1 MTTDRIVV
9 LALAL
14 ALIVAIWRWFF
25 RTPARADGVLATLA
39 GGIQALSV
47 RVEDSYDPRTIRVR
61 AGVPVR
67 LTFTRT
73 NTNSCT
79 EEVVLGDFGI
89 RTFLPTGVPTAVSFT
104 PSAPGRYDFHCGMGM
119 VHGALIVE
127 EENA

>member
-1 MTTDRIVV
+1 MTADRIVV
-9 LALAL
+9 LTVAL
-14 ALIVAIWRWFF
+14 ALIAGIWHWFF
-25 RTPARADGVLATLA
+25 RTPALAAGARAALGAGVQTLA
-39 GGIQALSV
+39 V
-47 RVEDSYDPRTIRVR
+47 KVEDSYDPGTIRVR
-61 AGVPVR
+61 AGVPVN

-104 PSAPGRYDFHCGMGM
+104 PKAPGRYDFHCGMGM
-119 VHGALIVE
+119 VHGTLIVE